1 MAKNLTIR
9 GTLVLILLICFSAAF
24 AQTENKVMIKGRV
37 IDSLQKQVAWAT
49 IQLLKKDSVVTTGAA
64 DESGHFQLSTKNT
77 EITAIR
83 ITSASYQPFT
93 KLIIVDEV
101 NQLGFDLGALILSK
115 NNGELNGVTVT
126 ASRQLITREIDKLV
140 YSTEADPESK
150 FSSVLEIMRK
160 VPFLAV
166 DGQENLTMKGSS
178 SYRILINGK
187 PSGMVDNDPKSFLRS
202 LPASSIQS
210 IEVYTTPPAKYDAE
224 GLGGVINIVTTKRVG
239 EGYKG
244 NINLNGAYPNGGP
257 GAGLSFT
264 ATHKKFGVEL
274 FGGSNLSYNP
284 SVDGT
289 TYRVTT
295 GTNPSTLNVTE
306 NTRRNGH
313 GRYIGTQFSYDID
326 SLQLLTAQLNFNGS
340 LNKSKYGR
348 FSQLLSE
355 DETQQFRQS
364 TDSKGNGNGFDGG
377 LNYQLGFKKD
387 KARLLTVSYRY
398 MQYKTRSNVGNQ
410 FYDTL
415 NYALPDF
422 NQINNT
428 DFIEQTGQVDYVQ
441 NIKKVKMEAGI
452 KAIFRSNNS
461 HFNTFEFDPTL
472 EQFIADADRQN
483 EFKNKQ
489 SILSAYNTYSF
500 ALKTWGFKF
509 GARLEQTYTDID
521 FSSTKTTVKNNYF
534 NLVPSIVINKNNKN
548 GSYFNIGY
556 NQRLKRPGIN
566 RLNPFVDRSDPNFI
580 ESGNPDLQPSLMH
593 SFDLGYGIN
602 KKQSVNLGL
611 MYAFANNLDLKT
623 SRYDSVSKITYT
635 TFENSGKI
643 DAVMLNANFN
653 LAITKLLRTV
663 INGSVSHFWIESAV
677 DVRDIKTQRTLY
689 NASVSNTYTFKKDWL
704 ATASVNL
711 YSDNLAPAQ
720 IQGTVNGYVATNF
733 SVSKSLFNK
742 KLALSAY
749 VNNPFT
755 QYRNNRTEITSYNFT
770 EINTNREYF
779 RRFGMSIN
787 YKFGKLKD
795 DVKKSRRGINNNDVS
810 N

>member
-1 MAKNLTIR
+1 MAKNLTIHSA
-9 GTLVLILLICFSAAF
+9 LLLILLICFSTAF
-24 AQTENKVMIKGRV
+24 AQDSSPVVVKGKVV
-37 IDSLQKQVAWAT
+37 DSLQHPVAWAT
-49 IQLLKKDSVVTTGAA
+49 INLMKKDSVVATGAA
-64 DESGHFQLSTKNT
+64 NESGIFQLTTKKA
-77 EITAIR
+77 ITAVQ
-83 ITSASYQPFT
+83 ITSTAYAPFT
-93 KLIIVDEV
+93 KAISIDKEPAATM
-101 NQLGFDLGALILSK
+101 DLGTLTLSK
-115 NNGELNGVTVT
+115 NSGELKGVTVT
-126 ASRQLITREIDKLV
+126 ASRPLITREIDKLV

-244 NINLNGAYPNGGP
+244 NVNLNGAYPNGGP

-274 FGGSNLSYNP
+274 FGGSNLYYNP
-284 SVDGT
+284 SFDGS
-289 TYRVTT
+289 TYRSTT
-295 GTNPSTLNVTE
+295 GAVPSTLNVTE
-306 NTRRNGH
+306 NTQRNGH

-348 FSQLLSE
+348 FSQLLLE
-355 DETQQFRQS
+355 DETQQFRQQ

-398 MQYKTRSNVGNQ
+398 MQYKTRSNVENA
-410 FYDTL
+410 FYDTI

-428 DFIEQTGQVDYVQ
+428 AFIEQTGQVDYVQ

-452 KAIFRSNNS
+452 KAIFRDNNS
-461 HFNTFEFDPTL
+461 HFNTLEFDPVL
-472 EQFIADADRQN
+472 EQFTADGDRQN
-483 EFKNKQ
+483 EFENKQ

-500 ALKTWGFKF
+500 ALKTWSFKF

-521 FSSTKTTVKNNYF
+521 FSSTQTTIKNNYF

-602 KKQSVNLGL
+602 KKQSVNIGL
-611 MYAFANNLDLKT
+611 TYAFADNLDLKT
-623 SRYDSVSKITYT
+623 SRYDSISRITYT
-635 TFENSGKI
+635 SFENSGKI
-643 DAVMLNANFN
+643 DALMLNANFN
-653 LAITKLLRTV
+653 LAITKSLRTV
-663 INGSVSHFWIESAV
+663 INGSISHFWIESAV
-677 DVRDIKTQRTLY
+677 DVRDIKTQKTLY
-689 NASVSNTYTFKKDWL
+689 NASVSNTYSFKKDWL
-704 ATASVNL
+704 ATVSMNL
-711 YSDNLAPAQ
+711 YSENLAPAQ

-742 KLALSAY
+742 KLSLSAY

-755 QYRNNRTEITSYNFT
+755 QYRNNRTEIISYNFR
-770 EINTNREYF
+770 EVNTNRDYF
-779 RRFGMSIN
+779 RRFGMSVN

>member
-1 MAKNLTIR
+1 MAKNLTIHSAP
-9 GTLVLILLICFSAAF
+9 LLILLTCFSTAF
-24 AQTENKVMIKGRV
+24 AQDGQPVTVKGKVV
-37 IDSLQKQVAWAT
+37 DSLQQPVAWAT
-49 IQLLKKDSVVTTGAA
+49 IKLMKKDSVIATSAA
-64 DESGHFQLSTKNT
+64 NEQGVFQLTAKKA
-77 EITAIR
+77 ITDVQ
-83 ITSASYQPFT
+83 ITSTAYAPFT
-93 KLIIVDEV
+93 KAINMDKEPGAVM
-101 NQLGFDLGALILSK
+101 DLGTLTLSK
-115 NNGELNGVTVT
+115 NSGELKGVTVT
-126 ASRQLITREIDKLV
+126 ASRPLITREIDKLV

-264 ATHKKFGVEL
+264 ATHKKLGVEL
-274 FGGSNLSYNP
+274 FGGSNLYYTP
-284 SVDGT
+284 SFEGT
-289 TYRVTT
+289 TYRATT

-306 NTRRNGH
+306 NTKRNGH
-313 GRYIGTQFSYDID
+313 GRYVGTQFSYDID

-340 LNKSKYGR
+340 DNKSNYGR
-348 FSQLLSE
+348 FSQLLS
-355 DETQQFRQS
+355 DDGTQRFSQL
-364 TDSKGNGNGFDGG
+364 THSKGSGNGFDGG

-398 MQYKTRSNVGNQ
+398 MQYKSGSDVENM

-415 NYALPDF
+415 NYTEPDF
-422 NQINNT
+422 NQKNNT

-452 KAIFRSNNS
+452 KAIFRENNS
-461 HFNTFEFDPTL
+461 HFNTFELDPVL
-472 EQFIADADRQN
+472 QQDVADGDRQN
-483 EFKNKQ
+483 EFENKQ

-500 ALKTWGFKF
+500 ALKSWGFKF
-509 GARLEQTYTDID
+509 GARLEQTYTDVD
-521 FSSTKTTVKNNYF
+521 FSSTQTKIKNNYF

-580 ESGNPDLQPSLMH
+580 ESGNPNLQPSLMH

-602 KKQSVNLGL
+602 KKQSVNIGL
-611 MYAFANNLDLKT
+611 MYAFADNLDLKT
-623 SRYDSVSKITYT
+623 SRYDSISQITYT

-643 DAVMLNANFN
+643 DALMLNANFN
-653 LAITKLLRTV
+653 LAITKQLRTV
-663 INGSVSHFWIESAV
+663 INGSISHFWIESAV
-677 DVRDIKTQRTLY
+677 DVRDIKTKRTLY
-689 NASVSNTYTFKKDWL
+689 NAAVSNTYTFQKDWL
-704 ATASVNL
+704 ATVSVNL
-711 YSDNLAPAQ
+711 YSNNLAPAQ
-720 IQGTVNGYVATNF
+720 IQGMVNGYVATNF
-733 SVSKSLFNK
+733 SVSKNLLNK
-742 KLALSAY
+742 KLSLSAY

-755 QYRNNRTEITSYNFT
+755 QYRNNRTEVTSYNFI
-770 EINTNREYF
+770 EINTNRDYF
-779 RRFGMSIN
+779 RRFGMSVN

>member
-1 MAKNLTIR
+1 M
-9 GTLVLILLICFSAAF
+9 LILLICFSTAF
-24 AQTENKVMIKGRV
+24 AQDTNPVIIKGKLV
-37 IDSLQKQVAWAT
+37 DSLQQPVAWAT
-49 IQLLKKDSVVTTGAA
+49 IKLMKKDSVIATGAA
-64 DESGHFQLSTKNT
+64 NEQGIFQLTTKKAIT
-77 EITAIR
+77 AVEITSTAY
-83 ITSASYQPFT
+83 TPFT
-93 KLIIVDEV
+93 KAISIDKE
-101 NQLGFDLGALILSK
+101 QGTAIDLGTITLSK
-115 NNGELNGVTVT
+115 NSGELKGVMVT
-126 ASRQLITREIDKLV
+126 ASRPLITREIDKLV
-140 YSTEADPESK
+140 YSTETDPESK

-274 FGGSNLSYNP
+274 FGGSNLYYNP
-284 SVDGT
+284 SFEGT
-289 TYRVTT
+289 TYRATT

-306 NTRRNGH
+306 NTQRNGH

-326 SLQLLTAQLNFNGS
+326 SLQLLTTQLNFNGS
-340 LNKSKYGR
+340 DNKSNYGR
-348 FSQLLSE
+348 LSQLLSE
-355 DETQQFRQS
+355 DETQQFRQQ

-398 MQYKTRSNVGNQ
+398 MQYKSGSNVQNM

-415 NYALPDF
+415 NYSLPDF
-422 NQINNT
+422 NQNNHT
-428 DFIEQTGQVDYVQ
+428 AFIEQTGQVDYVQ
-441 NIKKVKMEAGI
+441 SIKKVKMEAGV
-452 KAIFRSNNS
+452 KAIFRENNS
-461 HFNTFEFDPTL
+461 RFNTLEFDPVL
-472 EQFIADADRQN
+472 EQFIADGDRQN
-483 EFKNKQ
+483 EFENKQ

-500 ALKTWGFKF
+500 ALKTWSFKF
-509 GARLEQTYTDID
+509 GARLEQTYTDVD
-521 FSSTKTTVKNNYF
+521 FSSTQTKIKNNYF

-602 KKQSVNLGL
+602 KKQSVNIGL
-611 MYAFANNLDLKT
+611 TYAFADNLDLKT
-623 SRYDSVSKITYT
+623 SRYDSMSQITYT

-643 DAVMLNANFN
+643 DALMLNANFN
-653 LAITKLLRTV
+653 LAITKSLRTV
-663 INGSVSHFWIESAV
+663 INGSISHFWIESAV

-689 NASVSNTYTFKKDWL
+689 NAAVSNTYTFKKDWL
-704 ATASVNL
+704 ATVSINL
-711 YSDNLAPAQ
+711 YSNNLAPAQ
-720 IQGTVNGYVATNF
+720 IQGMVNGYVATNF
-733 SVSKSLFNK
+733 SVSKNLLNK
-742 KLALSAY
+742 KLSLSAY

-755 QYRNNRTEITSYNFT
+755 QYRKNRTEITSYNFI
-770 EINTNREYF
+770 EINTNRDYF
-779 RRFGMSIN
+779 RRFGVSIN

-795 DVKKSRRGINNNDVS
+795 DIKKNRRGINNNDVS